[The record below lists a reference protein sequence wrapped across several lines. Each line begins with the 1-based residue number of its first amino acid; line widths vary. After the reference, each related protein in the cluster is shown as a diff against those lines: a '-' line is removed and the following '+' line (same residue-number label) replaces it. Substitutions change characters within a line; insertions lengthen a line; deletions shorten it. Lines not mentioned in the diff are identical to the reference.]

1 MKQITI
7 AGNIGKS
14 AEVRHRQDGTPVA
27 GFSVAVEDRSGKEK
41 KTVWFECSLWGRRG
55 ETLAQYL
62 TKGSKVVVTGEL
74 STREY
79 NGKTYLQVRADNVTL
94 MGGGQ
99 RGEKPEGMY
108 SDRGEA
114 PSAGHALEDEIP
126 FMPEVRA

>member
-14 AEVRHRQDGTPVA
+14 AEVRNTQDGTPIA

-41 KTVWFECSLWGRRG
+41 TTVWFECSLWGRRG

-62 TKGSKVVVTGEL
+62 TKGSKIVVTGEL

-99 RGEKPEGMY
+99 RDEKPEGMY
-108 SDRGEA
+108 SDRGGA
-114 PSAGHALEDEIP
+114 PAGGVELHDEIP
-126 FMPEVRA
+126 FAPQVL